1 MENFEI
7 DVNQFPSLTW
17 NFLNINR
24 AHLEF
29 SSEFKSCVSISGA
42 KEIENSA
49 LYDSIKTGLGEG
61 FDKKFDSLLQ
71 KNGIK
76 TLLFTAESKNQVQK
90 IELFAQEN
98 EASVC
103 DIIIHA
109 KENSQVSYIFV
120 YKSEP
125 ELLNA
130 QLGVRIRVLAQEN
143 SHVHICCV
151 NLLGKNAVHFN
162 SVGSNCKDNATI
174 EITELELGGKKTFS
188 GTFNSIEGYRSRF
201 LGRAAYVVKGES
213 FLDMNQVAL
222 QTGKSS
228 ESRFSVDGVLLEKAK
243 KTWRGTIDFKKGCA
257 DSVGDEQED
266 VLLLS
271 PDVVNK
277 SLPVILCDEEAVE
290 GRHGCSIGKV
300 DMEKLFYMQSRG
312 VDEKTARELLTKA
325 KVSKVSRFI
334 PDESLVEEINSF
346 VEAII

>member
-24 AHLEF
+24 SRLEF
-29 SSEFKSCVSISGA
+29 GSEFKSCGAIPGA
-42 KEIENSA
+42 KEIENSSF
-49 LYDSIKTGLGEG
+49 YNSIKTGLGEK
-61 FDKKFDSLLQ
+61 FDSLFDSLLQ

-76 TLLFTAESKNQVQK
+76 TLLFTAESKKLIQK

-103 DIIIHA
+103 DVVIHA
-109 KENSQVSYIFV
+109 KENAQASYIFV
-120 YKSEP
+120 YKSES
-125 ELLNA
+125 ELLNV
-130 QLGVRIRVLAQEN
+130 QLGVRIRVLAEEN
-143 SHVHICCV
+143 SHVHIFCV

-162 SVGSNCKDNATI
+162 SVGSKCKDNATI
-174 EITELELGGKKTFS
+174 EITELELGANRTFS
-188 GTFNSIEGYRSRF
+188 GTFNSLEGYKSRF
-201 LGRAAYVVKGES
+201 LGRAAYVVKGDA

-222 QTGKSS
+222 QTGKNS

-257 DSVGDEQED
+257 ESTGDEQED

-271 PDVVNK
+271 PDAVNK

-334 PDESLVEEINSF
+334 PYESLVEEINSF

>member
-1 MENFEI
+1 M
-7 DVNQFPSLTW
+7 
-17 NFLNINR
+17 
-24 AHLEF
+24 
-29 SSEFKSCVSISGA
+29 
-42 KEIENSA
+42 
-49 LYDSIKTGLGEG
+49 
-61 FDKKFDSLLQ
+61 
-71 KNGIK
+71 
-76 TLLFTAESKNQVQK
+76 
-90 IELFAQEN
+90 
-98 EASVC
+98 
-103 DIIIHA
+103 
-109 KENSQVSYIFV
+109 
-120 YKSEP
+120 
-125 ELLNA
+125 
-130 QLGVRIRVLAQEN
+130 
-143 SHVHICCV
+143 
-151 NLLGKNAVHFN
+151 
-162 SVGSNCKDNATI
+162 
-174 EITELELGGKKTFS
+174 
-188 GTFNSIEGYRSRF
+188 
-201 LGRAAYVVKGES
+201 GRAAYVVKGES

-300 DMEKLFYMQSRG
+300 DMEKFFYMQSRG
-312 VDEKTARELLTKA
+312 VYEKTARELLTKA

>member
-1 MENFEI
+1 MEKFEI

-24 AHLEF
+24 ARLEF
-29 SSEFKSCVSISGA
+29 SSELKSCGAVSGA
-42 KEIENSA
+42 EEIENSA
-49 LYDSIKTGLGEG
+49 FYGSIKTGLGEG

-76 TLLFTAESKNQVQK
+76 TLLFTAESKNQIQK
-90 IELFAQEN
+90 IELFAREN

-103 DIIIHA
+103 DIVIHA
-109 KENSQVSYIFV
+109 KENAQASYIFV

-125 ELLNA
+125 DILNA
-130 QLGVRIRVLAQEN
+130 QLGVRIRVLAEEN

-162 SVGSNCKDNATI
+162 SIGSNCKDNSTI
-174 EITELELGGKKTFS
+174 EITELELGANKTFS
-188 GTFNSIEGYRSRF
+188 GTFNTLEGYKSRF

-222 QTGKSS
+222 QTGKCS
-228 ESRFSVDGVLLEKAK
+228 ESRFSVDGVLLEMAK

-257 DSVGDEQED
+257 DSVGDEQE
-266 VLLLS
+266 
-271 PDVVNK
+271 VVNK